1 MAKSPAHA
9 FGQIIGDVL
18 EVAIEPVLSQ
28 FAQEKGLYLDKKGH
42 RPARR
47 GVKVSW
53 TDLSGNVHDLDFV
66 LEKDGSLTK
75 IGTPVAFIET
85 AWRSYT
91 KHSRNKAQEI
101 QGAIMP
107 LAATYQNSA
116 PFIAAI
122 LAGVFTEGALT
133 QLTSLGFTIL
143 YFSYNEVVKAFRVV
157 GIDAS
162 FGENTPDADIEQKIS
177 AWEALSNEQ
186 RISVANALI
195 KNCSEDVA
203 RFIHKLDIAVSR
215 QIDWVRVLP
224 LHGAV
229 FNGKSL
235 EEAIEYI
242 EKYDE
247 VNGSKLLVRYEIEIH
262 YSNGDSINGKF
273 EDRDGAILFLRKYQ
287 HPTSL
292 TDQLPHGQLSLLTP
306 Q

>member
-28 FAQEKGLYLDKKGH
+28 FAQEKGLYLDKKGS

-75 IGTPVAFIET
+75 IGIPVAFIET

-122 LAGVFTEGALT
+122 LAGVFTQGALT
-133 QLTSLGFTIL
+133 QL
-143 YFSYNEVVKAFRVV
+143 
-157 GIDAS
+157 
-162 FGENTPDADIEQKIS
+162 
-177 AWEALSNEQ
+177 
-186 RISVANALI
+186 
-195 KNCSEDVA
+195 
-203 RFIHKLDIAVSR
+203 
-215 QIDWVRVLP
+215 
-224 LHGAV
+224 
-229 FNGKSL
+229 
-235 EEAIEYI
+235 
-242 EKYDE
+242 
-247 VNGSKLLVRYEIEIH
+247 
-262 YSNGDSINGKF
+262 
-273 EDRDGAILFLRKYQ
+273 
-287 HPTSL
+287 
-292 TDQLPHGQLSLLTP
+292 
-306 Q
+306 